1 MRNALLPSLLA
12 SVLGMSTPSQA
23 QEKPHSPATGSAER
37 VAILDAARKPVA
49 DELGK
54 PVQFVVKQIDVQGS
68 WAFLHARMQSPGG
81 QTIDY
86 ADTRYADAAAHGHKS
101 SSYAALLQRQG
112 ESWSVLAYSVGP
124 TDVAWIGWAQ
134 QYGAPPALFET
145 PNESS

>member
-1 MRNALLPSLLA
+1 
-12 SVLGMSTPSQA
+12 MSSPSQA

-37 VAILDAARKPVA
+37 TAILDAARQPAV

-54 PVQFVVKQIDVQGS
+54 PVQFVVKQIDVLDG

-86 ADTRYADAAAHGHKS
+86 ADTRYAEAAAHGHKS
-101 SSYAALLQRQG
+101 SSYAALLKRQG
-112 ESWSVLAYSVGP
+112 EIWKVLAYSVGP

-134 QYGAPPALFET
+134 EYGAPAVLFEA
-145 PNESS
+145 PGE